1 MFARPSSLVRL
12 GLLLF
17 VLAWL
22 FVDDLRSAIPI
33 WLPFL
38 IALGLEL
45 QFFAGAFREAPVRVP
60 DRGPQTVD
68 IESLGYDLADE
79 DDEELEDPFADEDE
93 ELEPEYVYEGPPRNP
108 YRSFFIGL
116 GVIGLLALVL
126 VVVDRGSGWSGLD
139 DTKQAT
145 ASERLSEEASLVAQK
160 RVSIRCDESGGRVGA
175 VQHTDGI
182 AFVGGTVAYLTPER
196 CFDLY
201 RLAYKHEDA
210 SNRTGRAL
218 AVLAH
223 EAWHLRGVSDEGR
236 TECYALQSAV
246 DVGRR
251 LGLSDGTARRLMRQ
265 QLDENALRTGSS
277 SEYRVPPDCR
287 NGGALDLNPDRSSF
301 P

>member
-1 MFARPSSLVRL
+1 MLARRSSLVRL

-22 FVDDLRSAIPI
+22 FASDLRSAIPI

-45 QFFAGAFREAPVRVP
+45 HFFAGAFREAPAREP
-60 DRGPQTVD
+60 DRGPQAVD
-68 IESLGYDLADE
+68 LERYGYDL
-79 DDEELEDPFADEDE
+79 DEEELDDPFAE
-93 ELEPEYVYEGPPRNP
+93 EVTEPEDVYEAPEGHPL
-108 YRSFFIGL
+108 RSFLIGL
-116 GVIGLLALVL
+116 GVIAVLALVL
-126 VVVDRGSGWSGLD
+126 GVVDRGSGWSGLGG
-139 DTKQAT
+139 TERST
-145 ASERLSEEASLVAQK
+145 ASERLSEEASLVAEK

-182 AFVGGTVAYLTPER
+182 AFVGGNVAYLTPEL
-196 CFDLY
+196 CFELY

-251 LGLSDGTARRLMRQ
+251 LGLSTGTARRLMRQ
-265 QLDENALRTGSS
+265 QLAENALRTGST
-277 SEYRVPPDCR
+277 SEYRVPPDCQD
-287 NGGALDLNPDRSSF
+287 GGELDLNPDSSSF

>member
-1 MFARPSSLVRL
+1 MLAQRSTLVRL

-22 FVDDLRSAIPI
+22 FASELRSAIPI

-45 QFFAGAFREAPVRVP
+45 HFFAGAFREAPSRVP
-60 DRGPQTVD
+60 DRGPQPVD
-68 IESLGYDLADE
+68 LELFGYDPDE
-79 DDEELEDPFADEDE
+79 DELDDPFAEEDA
-93 ELEPEYVYEGPPRNP
+93 EPEDGYEAPPRHP
-108 YRSFFIGL
+108 VRSFLVGL
-116 GVIGLLALVL
+116 GVIAALALVL
-126 VVVDRGSGWSGLD
+126 GLVDRNSGWSGLD
-139 DTKQAT
+139 NSKQAV
-145 ASERLSEEASLVAQK
+145 ASRRLSEEASRVAEK
-160 RVSIRCDESGGRVGA
+160 GVTIRCDESGGRVGA
-175 VQHTDGI
+175 VQHADGV
-182 AFVGGTVAYLTPER
+182 AFVGGTVAYLTPQV

-201 RLAYKHEDA
+201 RLAYKHEAA

-218 AVLAH
+218 AVLSH

-251 LGLSDGTARRLMRQ
+251 LGLSTGTSRRLMRQ
-265 QLDENALRTGSS
+265 QLAENALRTGST

-287 NGGALDLNPDRSSF
+287 NGGALDLHPDSSSF

>member
-1 MFARPSSLVRL
+1 MLARRSSLVRL

-22 FVDDLRSAIPI
+22 FASDLRSAIPI

-45 QFFAGAFREAPVRVP
+45 HFFAGAFREAPVREP
-60 DRGPQTVD
+60 DRGPQAVD
-68 IESLGYDLADE
+68 IEHLGYDLE
-79 DDEELEDPFADEDE
+79 DEELDDPFAEEEDA

-108 YRSFFIGL
+108 LRSFLVGL

-126 VVVDRGSGWSGLD
+126 VVVDRGSGWNGLD
-139 DTKQAT
+139 DTEQAS
-145 ASERLSEEASLVAQK
+145 ASERLSEEASLVAEK

-182 AFVGGTVAYLTPER
+182 AFVGGNVAYLTPER

-201 RLAYKHEDA
+201 RLAYKHEEA

-236 TECYALQSAV
+236 TECYALQSGV

-251 LGLSDGTARRLMRQ
+251 LGLSAGTARRLMRQ
-265 QLDENALRTGSS
+265 QLAENTLRTGSS

-287 NGGALDLNPDRSSF
+287 DGGALDLNPDRSSF